1 MLNEIDTSIQDWA
14 LNFISSS
21 NNKDQLILS
30 ASITPL
36 GLSKY
41 ISSLANNSGGYILVG
56 VSSKDGYGSG
66 FENVDNNLINNS
78 LKLLKGVDPQISQYK
93 ERLQNIYLL
102 KIENSDSLA
111 FADDSPYILKNG
123 KPAIISERQ
132 IIEKLGLGV
141 DSSLI
146 NMISEQITKQSVKVD
161 ELREELK
168 EKSKL
173 KNQVSGL
180 LVGGVS
186 GWFLT
191 TLLNIFFG
199 ISD

>member
-1 MLNEIDTSIQDWA
+1 MLKEIDTSIQDWA
-14 LNFISSS
+14 STFISSC
-21 NNKDQLILS
+21 NNKDKLVLS
-30 ASITPL
+30 ASITPS

-41 ISSLANNSGGYILVG
+41 ISSLANDSGGYILVG
-56 VSSKDGYGSG
+56 AYSKDGYGSG
-66 FENVDNNLINNS
+66 FENVDDNLVNKS
-78 LKLLKGVDPQISQYK
+78 LQLLKGVEPQISEHK
-93 ERLQNIYLL
+93 ARLQNIYLL
-102 KIENSDSLA
+102 KIEKSDSLA
-111 FADDSPYILKNG
+111 FADNSPYILKNG
-123 KPAIISERQ
+123 KPSIISEKK

-186 GWFLT
+186 GWLLSK
-191 TLLNIFFG
+191 LLNFFWNW
-199 ISD
+199 

>member
-1 MLNEIDTSIQDWA
+1 MLKEIDTSIQDWA
-14 LNFISSS
+14 STFISSS
-21 NNKDQLILS
+21 NKRDQLILS

-36 GLSKY
+36 ELSKY
-41 ISSLANNSGGYILVG
+41 ICSLANDSGGYILVG
-56 VSSKDGYGSG
+56 AYSKDGYGSG
-66 FENVDNNLINNS
+66 LESVDDNLIDNS
-78 LKLLKGVDPQISQYK
+78 LQFLKGVELQINQHK
-93 ERLQNIYLL
+93 PRLQNIYLL
-102 KIENSDSLA
+102 KIDKSDSLA
-111 FADDSPYILKNG
+111 FAEDSPYILKNG
-123 KPAIISERQ
+123 KPSIISERQ

-180 LVGGVS
+180 LVGGLS
-186 GWFLT
+186 GWFLS

-199 ISD
+199 IGG

>member
-1 MLNEIDTSIQDWA
+1 MLKEIDISIQDWA
-14 LNFISSS
+14 STFISSS
-21 NNKDQLILS
+21 NKRDQLILS

-36 GLSKY
+36 ELSKY
-41 ISSLANNSGGYILVG
+41 ICSLANDSGGYILVG
-56 VSSKDGYGSG
+56 AYSKDGYGSG
-66 FENVDNNLINNS
+66 FESVDNNLIDNS
-78 LKLLKGVDPQISQYK
+78 LQFLKGVELQINQHK
-93 ERLQNIYLL
+93 PRLQNIYLL
-102 KIENSDSLA
+102 KIDKSDSLA

-123 KPAIISERQ
+123 KPSIISERQ

-146 NMISEQITKQSVKVD
+146 NMISEQITKQSEKVD

-173 KNQVSGL
+173 KNQVAGL
-180 LVGGVS
+180 LVGGLS
-186 GWFLT
+186 GWFLS

-199 ISD
+199 IGG